1 LRATTGA
8 RTLTRTVRPLTRIG
22 LALAAACLVALPTVA
37 SAAPERSAGPL
48 APAANSVTYQDSTG
62 ENPDAPDITTIVV
75 SNNDAGLVTFRIN
88 VPNRPQFTRDLLIAI
103 EVDTD
108 NNPQTGNEDGADYA
122 IELVLGEAFLYRWD
136 GSAFTR
142 RPGDPPFTSLRFSY
156 QRGASITISRAEL
169 GNTSRFRFSVVVI
182 SGATFDEETG
192 EIDLSTAVADF
203 APAPGAG
210 LYAYQVIIA
219 KPTLIVKRVVTVP
232 VLPKAGSTLA
242 LRMTVTRS
250 DTGATI
256 KSGRVTC
263 QGRVGGAA
271 LAATTARVQG
281 GVVVC
286 VWQIPATARG
296 KTFTGRATV
305 VFEGLRATGSVSKK
319 IG

>member
-1 LRATTGA
+1 MRLPA
-8 RTLTRTVRPLTRIG
+8 RIA
-22 LALAAACLVALPTVA
+22 LALALLALALLPAAA
-37 SAAPERSAGPL
+37 SGAPAAPA

-75 SNNDAGLVTFRIN
+75 SNNDAGLITFRIN
-88 VPNRPQFTRDLLIAI
+88 VPNRPTFTRDMLIAL

-136 GSAFTR
+136 GTSFTR

-156 QRGASITISRAEL
+156 RGGVSITISRAEL

-203 APAPGAG
+203 APAIGAG
-210 LYAYQVIIA
+210 LYSYEVKIA
-219 KPTLIVKRVVTVP
+219 KPTLVVRRVVTVP
-232 VLPKAGSTLA
+232 VEVKAGQLLT
-242 LRMTVTRS
+242 LRMTVARS

-263 QGRVGGAA
+263 QGRAGGAA
-271 LAATTARVQG
+271 LKATTAGVQG
-281 GVVVC
+281 GAVVC
-286 VWQIPATARG
+286 VWQIPANAKG
-296 KTFTGRATV
+296 KTFSGRATV
-305 VFEGLRATGSVSKK
+305 VFEGLRATGSVTKK

>member
-1 LRATTGA
+1 VRL
-8 RTLTRTVRPLTRIG
+8 LTRTG
-22 LALAAACLVALPTVA
+22 LALAVAAVLVALPTAA
-37 SAAPERSAGPL
+37 SG
-48 APAANSVTYQDSTG
+48 APAANSVTYTDSTG

-75 SNNDAGLVTFRIN
+75 SNNDAGLITFRIN
-88 VPNRPQFTRDLLIAI
+88 VPNRPTFTRDVLVAL

-108 NNPQTGNEDGADYA
+108 NNAQTGNDEGADYA
-122 IELVLGEAFLYRWD
+122 IELVLGEASLYRWD
-136 GSAFTR
+136 GTGFTR

-156 QRGASITISRAEL
+156 QGGATITISRAEL

-203 APAPGAG
+203 APAVGAG
-210 LYAYQVIIA
+210 LYSYDVKLAR
-219 KPTLIVKRVVTVP
+219 PTLVVRRVVTVP
-232 VLPKAGSTLA
+232 AAAKAGQALT
-242 LRMTVTRS
+242 LRMTVARS

-263 QGRVGGAA
+263 QGRVGGAS
-271 LAATTARVQG
+271 LRATSARVQG
-281 GVVVC
+281 GAVVC
-286 VWQIPATARG
+286 VWQIPGNAKG

-305 VFEGLRATGSVSKK
+305 VFEGLRATRTVTKK